1 MVHSQ
6 LPGRPSFRDSAIH
19 SVAIVPLTIPSGSP
33 NNASDSADA
42 AAGGHGP
49 TTTQTHSDKS
59 YSNLL
64 NSLQEFALQG
74 RLGHQ
79 RIDSE
84 SHGLNPNKNSL
95 AASWSDESSQI
106 TVILPHS
113 QLTRPGDW
121 RYNTTPLKSHD
132 WQSGC
137 QRICIFDGRPEYSRM
152 AYDRLRNSDT
162 NTNTTVD
169 QADPWSDLEP
179 HRTTAAV
186 IGVLNMKDCR
196 DTNDLWA
203 AEKSLLEWANRYD
216 ATLTTADNTNNRGNN
231 NTTNNNS
238 SDVNGNNNIII
249 RLFAFDSFEESIQQ
263 RVNISETRL
272 CSSQIVAFPPLEMA
286 HSQMMALHWN
296 VVVNDLAVSL
306 FRSVEGKIRRNDAL
320 SKSIASG
327 NTTTS
332 IGGVG
337 IQAAKGGVAALL
349 AAPSSSDQ
357 DVNSNNDDASIATN
371 TTDANT
377 SSGGSSHDGQQR
389 MMGLGG
395 RFKNAFDNTRKAIA
409 NRQDSASASHRSDSA
424 SSAGEFGGV
433 GSGGGGGG
441 GKLTGGSETWN
452 TGVDKK
458 KLVTPLDLDATV
470 EMTTVSARDME
481 ALKRRDIGR
490 REKRSADLSLLAGSP
505 IDAYERYTRA
515 AELTRHSHDPLWY
528 ASALEGCACA
538 FIAMAEAG
546 GHGVDEYLENNFQ
559 LPEEIMAL
567 AIAQGVAAGADLGDS
582 KGKTMTVDRSKTTL
596 PQAVTALVEEALSVL
611 CRHEKLAPLH
621 AGLLLKLAEYI
632 QELEEG
638 HLRCRWGEGEFCY
651 GGDLNSSSGD
661 YAPPRWEKTSVSRLT
676 LQGAEVRE
684 MLALDSIER
693 GRKFTELLH
702 RAVSIGGLDDRSRAD
717 VAAACARAC
726 LKGTKTTQWGNSSGS
741 GSPSPRL
748 RFPRKAAYFTLIAA
762 EAMSRCKSD
771 DAGQR
776 ASNLY
781 VAASHLYSRK
791 GNEEDSLTKY
801 GWATLRASALQ
812 GLSCQP
818 ADKPVAEEATELLV
832 ALLNEIS
839 PDQVDDS
846 FLMAQLSD
854 GSFQEEP
861 ISVAPVLNRKG
872 STDET
877 NSGRPQHVSN
887 PLASMAKTPFFSQAP
902 PSALSLSQSK
912 WLEDDPVPHIQLPHF
927 NNVGKRATSEVVAA
941 NKIFEDRALALTSSL
956 SSLSCVTNKIGFD
969 KCARIQKLCVVNMSD
984 LRQQMGATSS
994 LDDETIGVYEES
1006 NSLPPPLVVTSAKI
1020 IKSESHLLLERTK
1033 AVGYSSKFATHSM
1046 STFFNP
1052 YAKNQ
1057 AAKDAKNKVQT
1068 TLLAEGEERTIMI
1081 EFKNRL
1087 AVPLE
1092 VPSCRLEFEGKE
1104 TSRIEAPPLSFTV
1117 PAKTKSFAVHFPFI
1131 VSVSKTEH
1139 KEEVKE
1145 ENNSDAETV
1154 PEPDTF
1160 DVVGLCVTCLNRTFP
1175 IRFKKSEAEEGGK
1188 DESTTSCQIPPPA
1201 SVYQRSIHNAPKQ
1214 DEQQLVVR
1222 LESVPAQP
1230 NLLVSFAA
1238 SQSPMEEDANVPV
1251 HLSDGEIF
1259 TIPPFRLENDLGKS
1273 GMGEIER
1280 LQVLAVG
1287 LPGIP
1292 DETLFDTDALAAAL
1306 EEEEDVLTESDSEAE
1321 EDFEE
1326 MMDCDG
1332 LPPLKMKVIA
1342 EGLDLKSIN
1351 DKTRNKGEGSIVK
1364 FQMAATHDMGDQLA
1378 NGGNVRIR
1386 FRYRG
1391 PSPNPATEIWRKR
1404 EISLRIIRVKG
1415 PRISSLTFRSDLSWG
1430 SSYSELCNSLAMQHR
1445 RLDATPKWE
1454 SSNHKHRQQS
1464 RSHSFGSTI
1473 DALSTDVTSDAA
1485 EDSILNRVGM
1495 DNGVH
1500 VSADEVVL
1508 LMAVANE
1515 TNSTIILSNK
1525 KGLVGGFEGSPM
1537 PTVKVTSGVSVKI
1550 PVVIPRIDR
1559 IDENGEVTD
1568 IAAELVSRTAL
1579 QWESEVVEEG
1589 DNSEKIKRTGR
1600 VRIPSR
1606 CLREIIDEHQSFA
1619 SRICKPPVSLQVSI
1633 GEGAK
1638 SEVSMKIGEPVQ
1650 VNTKVSIQD
1659 WVPLDVVAKSKVTLE
1674 FCCAEKQPGNNSS
1687 TSGRMPYVWCGQLR
1701 RTVDL
1706 SNDDDD
1712 KRHSARIAFFQCGVY
1727 VVSACAK
1734 ISSHDTPG
1742 VEEFWWAPHANII
1755 KVNEEVQ

>member
-1 MVHSQ
+1 
-6 LPGRPSFRDSAIH
+6 
-19 SVAIVPLTIPSGSP
+19 VAIVPLTIPSGNGNPKKAS
-33 NNASDSADA
+33 SDSADA
-42 AAGGHGP
+42 AAGGSSAAAS
-49 TTTQTHSDKS
+49 TTQSHSDKS

-64 NSLQEFALQG
+64 DSLREFSLQG
-74 RLGHQ
+74 RLSHQ
-79 RIDSE
+79 RMDSE
-84 SHGLNPNKNSL
+84 SHFLDETSSS
-95 AASWSDESSQI
+95 AAYSDESSQI
-106 TVILPHS
+106 TLILPHS

-137 QRICIFDGRPEYSRM
+137 QRIRIFDGRPECSRM
-152 AYDRLRNSDT
+152 AYDRLRQSEDNNDNDT
-162 NTNTTVD
+162 T
-169 QADPWSDLEP
+169 DPWIDLEP
-179 HRTTAAV
+179 HRTTAAI

-203 AEKSLLEWANRYD
+203 AEESLLEWANRYD
-216 ATLTTADNTNNRGNN
+216 ATFHNTNSDNN
-231 NTTNNNS
+231 NTTRNNNTI
-238 SDVNGNNNIII
+238 SDYNGNNNNNTNMII
-249 RLFAFDSFEESIQQ
+249 RLFVFNSFEESIQQ
-263 RVNISETRL
+263 KVNLSETRL
-272 CSSQIVAFPPLEMA
+272 CHSSQIVAFPPLEMA

-306 FRSVEGKIRRNDAL
+306 FRSVEGKIRRNDL
-320 SKSIASG
+320 LGKSIASG
-327 NTTTS
+327 STAIGGGGNISGGNS
-332 IGGVG
+332 IGVG

-349 AAPSSSDQ
+349 SPSSSSSGVDNNGG
-357 DVNSNNDDASIATN
+357 DNDDASTATSV
-371 TTDANT
+371 TDTNT
-377 SSGGSSHDGQQR
+377 SSAGGSSHDNVGQQR

-409 NRQDSASASHRSDSA
+409 NRQDSSNMYRSDSTG
-424 SSAGEFGGV
+424 STAGEFGGAG
-433 GSGGGGGG
+433 GSAG
-441 GKLTGGSETWN
+441 GKLTGGGENWKN
-452 TGVDKK
+452 TVTAVEKK

-470 EMTTVSARDME
+470 KMTTVSARDME

-515 AELTRHSHDPLWY
+515 A
-528 ASALEGCACA
+528 CA

-567 AIAQGVAAGADLGDS
+567 AIAQGVAAGTDLGDS

-661 YAPPRWEKTSVSRLT
+661 YAPPRWEKTN
-676 LQGAEVRE
+676 
-684 MLALDSIER
+684 
-693 GRKFTELLH
+693 
-702 RAVSIGGLDDRSRAD
+702 DRSRAD

-726 LKGTKTTQWGNSSGS
+726 LKGTKTTQWGGS
-741 GSPSPRL
+741 MGAGSPSSRL
-748 RFPRKAAYFTLIAA
+748 RFPRKAAHFTLIAA
-762 EAMSRCKSD
+762 EAMSRCKSV

-791 GNEEDSLTKY
+791 GNEFEHDDDNLTKY

-818 ADKPVAEEATELLV
+818 SDEPVAEEATELLV

-839 PDQVDDS
+839 PDQVDDAL
-846 FLMAQLSD
+846 LMAQLSD
-854 GSFQEEP
+854 GSFQEDNFT
-861 ISVAPVLNRKG
+861 VVPVLDRKR

-877 NSGRPQHVSN
+877 TSVRPQHVSN

-912 WLEDDPVPHIQLPHF
+912 WLEDEPVPHMQLPRF
-927 NNVGKRATSEVVAA
+927 NIVGDKASSELVATDKMFV
-941 NKIFEDRALALTSSL
+941 DRASALTSSL
-956 SSLSCVTNKIGFD
+956 SSLSCVTSKIGFD

-984 LRQQMGATSS
+984 LRHRMGASSS
-994 LDDETIGVYEES
+994 LENETIGVYEES
-1006 NSLPPPLVVTSAKI
+1006 SAGDSLPPPLVVTSAKI

-1139 KEEVKE
+1139 NKVIKETE
-1145 ENNSDAETV
+1145 SDNTEAETV

-1175 IRFKKSEAEEGGK
+1175 IRFKKSETEEVANNN
-1188 DESTTSCQIPPPA
+1188 STTSCQIPPP
-1201 SVYQRSIHNAPKQ
+1201 SSLYQRSIHNAPKQ
-1214 DEQQLVVR
+1214 DEQQMVVR

-1351 DKTRNKGEGSIVK
+1351 DKSRNKGEGSIVK

-1430 SSYSELCNSLAMQHR
+1430 SSYSELCDSLAMQRR

-1454 SSNHKHRQQS
+1454 SSNNKHRMLS
-1464 RSHSFGSTI
+1464 RSHSISTLE
-1473 DALSTDVTSDAA
+1473 ALSIDTSLEDATDN
-1485 EDSILNRVGM
+1485 SILNRVGM

-1579 QWESEVVEEG
+1579 QWESEVAEG
-1589 DNSEKIKRTGR
+1589 DENTEKIKRTGR

-1619 SRICKPPVSLQVSI
+1619 SRICKPPVSLQVSV
-1633 GEGAK
+1633 GEDAK
-1638 SEVSMKIGEPVQ
+1638 SEVSLKIGEPVQ
-1650 VNTKVSIQD
+1650 VNTTVSIQD
-1659 WVPLDVVAKSKVTLE
+1659 WVPPDVVAKSKVTLE

-1706 SNDDDD
+1706 LNDDDD
-1712 KRHSARIAFFQCGVY
+1712 KSHCARIAFFQCGVY

-1734 ISSHDTPG
+1734 VSSHDTPG
-1742 VEEFWWAPHANII
+1742 VEEFWWAPHAKII
-1755 KVNEEVQ
+1755 KVDEERQ

>member
-1 MVHSQ
+1 M
-6 LPGRPSFRDSAIH
+6 
-19 SVAIVPLTIPSGSP
+19 
-33 NNASDSADA
+33 AS
-42 AAGGHGP
+42 
-49 TTTQTHSDKS
+49 
-59 YSNLL
+59 
-64 NSLQEFALQG
+64 
-74 RLGHQ
+74 
-79 RIDSE
+79 
-84 SHGLNPNKNSL
+84 
-95 AASWSDESSQI
+95 
-106 TVILPHS
+106 
-113 QLTRPGDW
+113 
-121 RYNTTPLKSHD
+121 
-132 WQSGC
+132 
-137 QRICIFDGRPEYSRM
+137 
-152 AYDRLRNSDT
+152 
-162 NTNTTVD
+162 
-169 QADPWSDLEP
+169 
-179 HRTTAAV
+179 
-186 IGVLNMKDCR
+186 
-196 DTNDLWA
+196 
-203 AEKSLLEWANRYD
+203 
-216 ATLTTADNTNNRGNN
+216 
-231 NTTNNNS
+231 
-238 SDVNGNNNIII
+238 
-249 RLFAFDSFEESIQQ
+249 
-263 RVNISETRL
+263 
-272 CSSQIVAFPPLEMA
+272 
-286 HSQMMALHWN
+286 
-296 VVVNDLAVSL
+296 
-306 FRSVEGKIRRNDAL
+306 
-320 SKSIASG
+320 
-327 NTTTS
+327 
-332 IGGVG
+332 
-337 IQAAKGGVAALL
+337 
-349 AAPSSSDQ
+349 
-357 DVNSNNDDASIATN
+357 
-371 TTDANT
+371 
-377 SSGGSSHDGQQR
+377 
-389 MMGLGG
+389 
-395 RFKNAFDNTRKAIA
+395 
-409 NRQDSASASHRSDSA
+409 
-424 SSAGEFGGV
+424 
-433 GSGGGGGG
+433 
-441 GKLTGGSETWN
+441 
-452 TGVDKK
+452 
-458 KLVTPLDLDATV
+458 PLDLDATV
-470 EMTTVSARDME
+470 EMNTVSARDME

-621 AGLLLKLAEYI
+621 AGLLFKLAEYV
-632 QELEEG
+632 QELEIT
-638 HLRCRWGEGEFCY
+638 HLRCRWGEGEFCH

-661 YAPPRWEKTSVSRLT
+661 YAQPRWEKTSVSRLT
-676 LQGAEVRE
+676 LQGTEVRD

-702 RAVSIGGLDDRSRAD
+702 RAVSVGGLDDRSRAD

-726 LKGTKTTQWGNSSGS
+726 LNGTKTTQWGSSSGD
-741 GSPSPRL
+741 GSPSSRL

-762 EAMSRCKSD
+762 EAMARCKSI

-781 VAASHLYSRK
+781 VAATHLYSRK
-791 GNEEDSLTKY
+791 GNQFEHDDDSLTKY
-801 GWATLRASALQ
+801 GWATLRTSALQ

-818 ADKPVAEEATELLV
+818 SDKPVAEEATELLV

-839 PDQVDDS
+839 PDQVNDS
-846 FLMAQLSD
+846 LLMAQMSD
-854 GSFQEEP
+854 GSFQEDNFT
-861 ISVAPVLNRKG
+861 VAPILDRKR

-877 NSGRPQHVSN
+877 NAGRPQQHVSN

-912 WLEDDPVPHIQLPHF
+912 WLENEPVPHIKLPYF
-927 NNVGKRATSEVVAA
+927 NNVGDKAASELVATDKMFV
-941 NKIFEDRALALTSSL
+941 DRASALSSSL
-956 SSLSCVTNKIGFD
+956 SSLSCVTSKIGFD

-984 LRQQMGATSS
+984 LRQQMCASSS
-994 LDDETIGVYEES
+994 LNTETIGVYEES
-1006 NSLPPPLVVTSAKI
+1006 SAGDSLPPPLVVTSAKI

-1104 TSRIEAPPLSFTV
+1104 TETSRIEAPPLSFTV

-1131 VSVSKTEH
+1131 VSVSKAEHIEEIKEADETE
-1139 KEEVKE
+1139 
-1145 ENNSDAETV
+1145 AEIV

-1160 DVVGLCVTCLNRTFP
+1160 DVIGLCVTCLNRTFP
-1175 IRFKKSEAEEGGK
+1175 IRFKKSEAEKVDK
-1188 DESTTSCQIPPPA
+1188 DAPTTSGQIPPPA

-1214 DEQQLVVR
+1214 DEQQMVVR

-1351 DKTRNKGEGSIVK
+1351 DKSRNKGEGSIVK
-1364 FQMAATHDMGDQLA
+1364 FQMAATHDMADQLA

-1430 SSYSELCNSLAMQHR
+1430 SSYSELCNSLAKQRR

-1454 SSNHKHRQQS
+1454 SSNNKHRLLS
-1464 RSHSFGSTI
+1464 HSHSFGSTLETLSI
-1473 DALSTDVTSDAA
+1473 DVSSDAA
-1485 EDSILNRVGM
+1485 DNSILNRVGM

-1500 VSADEVVL
+1500 VSADDVVL

-1579 QWESEVVEEG
+1579 QWESEVAEG
-1589 DNSEKIKRTGR
+1589 DDNAEKIKRTGR

-1633 GEGAK
+1633 GEDTK
-1638 SEVSMKIGEPVQ
+1638 SEVSLKIGEPVQ
-1650 VNTKVSIQD
+1650 VNTNVSIQD
-1659 WVPLDVVAKSKVTLE
+1659 WVPPDVVAKSKVTLE

-1687 TSGRMPYVWCGQLR
+1687 TSGRVPYVWCGQLR
-1701 RTVDL
+1701 RTIDL

-1712 KRHSARIAFFQCGVY
+1712 KSHCARIAFFQCGVY

-1734 ISSHDTPG
+1734 VSSLDTPAPG
-1742 VEEFWWAPHANII
+1742 VEEFWWAPHAKII
-1755 KVNEEVQ
+1755 KVDEERQ

>member
-1 MVHSQ
+1 
-6 LPGRPSFRDSAIH
+6 
-19 SVAIVPLTIPSGSP
+19 
-33 NNASDSADA
+33 
-42 AAGGHGP
+42 
-49 TTTQTHSDKS
+49 
-59 YSNLL
+59 
-64 NSLQEFALQG
+64 
-74 RLGHQ
+74 
-79 RIDSE
+79 
-84 SHGLNPNKNSL
+84 
-95 AASWSDESSQI
+95 
-106 TVILPHS
+106 
-113 QLTRPGDW
+113 
-121 RYNTTPLKSHD
+121 
-132 WQSGC
+132 
-137 QRICIFDGRPEYSRM
+137 M
-152 AYDRLRNSDT
+152 AYDRLLRNNNNSSDT
-162 NTNTTVD
+162 NDED
-169 QADPWSDLEP
+169 QQEADPWSDLEP
-179 HRTTAAV
+179 HRTTAAI
-186 IGVLNMKDCR
+186 IGVLNMRDCR

-203 AEKSLLEWANRYD
+203 AEKSLMEWANRYD
-216 ATLTTADNTNNRGNN
+216 ATFMCADTTNNRGNTT
-231 NTTNNNS
+231 TTNSS
-238 SDVNGNNNIII
+238 SDVNANNSNIII
-249 RLFAFDSFEESIQQ
+249 RLFVFDSFEESIQQ

-272 CSSQIVAFPPLEMA
+272 SSNQIVAFPPLEMA

-306 FRSVEGKIRRNDAL
+306 FRSMEGKIRRNDAL

-327 NTTTS
+327 NNIASTATS
-332 IGGVG
+332 AG

-349 AAPSSSDQ
+349 NNAAAPSSSSDQ
-357 DVNSNNDDASIATN
+357 DGDDASISTN

-377 SSGGSSHDGQQR
+377 STGGSSHDGQQQQQR

-409 NRQDSASASHRSDSA
+409 NRQDSAGASYRSDSA
-424 SSAGEFGGV
+424 SSGGEFGGA
-433 GSGGGGGG
+433 GGGAG
-441 GKLTGGSETWN
+441 GKLTGGIETWN

-481 ALKRRDIGR
+481 ALKRRDRGR

-726 LKGTKTTQWGNSSGS
+726 LKGTKTTQWGSYGGS
-741 GSPSPRL
+741 ESPSTRL

-762 EAMSRCKSD
+762 EAMSRCKSV

-791 GNEEDSLTKY
+791 GNEEESLTKY

-854 GSFQEEP
+854 GSFQEVP
-861 ISVAPVLNRKG
+861 ISVVPVLDRKR
-872 STDET
+872 SIEET
-877 NSGRPQHVSN
+877 NTSRPQHVSN

-927 NNVGKRATSEVVAA
+927 NNVATSELAGA
-941 NKIFEDRALALTSSL
+941 DKKCGDRASALNSSL
-956 SSLSCVTNKIGFD
+956 SSLSCVTNKIGFE

-994 LDDETIGVYEES
+994 LDDETIGVYEEN

-1092 VPSCRLEFEGKE
+1092 VPSCRLEFEGKD

-1139 KEEVKE
+1139 KEEEVKE
-1145 ENNSDAETV
+1145 EDESEAETI

-1175 IRFKKSEAEEGGK
+1175 IRFKKSEAEEDAK

-1326 MMDCDG
+1326 MMECDG

-1351 DKTRNKGEGSIVK
+1351 DKNRNKGEGSIVK

-1430 SSYSELCNSLAMQHR
+1430 SSYSELCNSLARQR
-1445 RLDATPKWE
+1445 SRLDAIPKWE
-1454 SSNHKHRQQS
+1454 SSNTKHRLQS
-1464 RSHSFGSTI
+1464 RSHSFGSSSMG
-1473 DALSTDVTSDAA
+1473 ALSTDMTSDAA

-1579 QWESEVVEEG
+1579 QWESQVVEEG
-1589 DNSEKIKRTGR
+1589 DDNSEKIKRTGR

-1619 SRICKPPVSLQVSI
+1619 SRICKPPVSLRVSI
-1633 GEGAK
+1633 GEDAK
-1638 SEVSMKIGEPVQ
+1638 SEISIKIGEPVQ
-1650 VNTKVSIQD
+1650 VNTNLIVLD
-1659 WVPLDVVAKSKVTLE
+1659 WVPKDVVAKSKVTLE

-1701 RTVDL
+1701 RTIDL

-1712 KRHSARIAFFQCGVY
+1712 KSHSARIAFFQSGVY

-1734 ISSHDTPG
+1734 ISSYDTPG
-1742 VEEFWWAPHANII
+1742 VEEFWWAPHATII

>member
-1 MVHSQ
+1 M
-6 LPGRPSFRDSAIH
+6 
-19 SVAIVPLTIPSGSP
+19 
-33 NNASDSADA
+33 
-42 AAGGHGP
+42 
-49 TTTQTHSDKS
+49 
-59 YSNLL
+59 
-64 NSLQEFALQG
+64 
-74 RLGHQ
+74 
-79 RIDSE
+79 
-84 SHGLNPNKNSL
+84 
-95 AASWSDESSQI
+95 
-106 TVILPHS
+106 
-113 QLTRPGDW
+113 
-121 RYNTTPLKSHD
+121 
-132 WQSGC
+132 
-137 QRICIFDGRPEYSRM
+137 
-152 AYDRLRNSDT
+152 
-162 NTNTTVD
+162 
-169 QADPWSDLEP
+169 
-179 HRTTAAV
+179 
-186 IGVLNMKDCR
+186 
-196 DTNDLWA
+196 
-203 AEKSLLEWANRYD
+203 
-216 ATLTTADNTNNRGNN
+216 
-231 NTTNNNS
+231 
-238 SDVNGNNNIII
+238 
-249 RLFAFDSFEESIQQ
+249 
-263 RVNISETRL
+263 
-272 CSSQIVAFPPLEMA
+272 
-286 HSQMMALHWN
+286 
-296 VVVNDLAVSL
+296 
-306 FRSVEGKIRRNDAL
+306 
-320 SKSIASG
+320 
-327 NTTTS
+327 
-332 IGGVG
+332 G
-337 IQAAKGGVAALL
+337 I
-349 AAPSSSDQ
+349 
-357 DVNSNNDDASIATN
+357 
-371 TTDANT
+371 
-377 SSGGSSHDGQQR
+377 
-389 MMGLGG
+389 GG

-409 NRQDSASASHRSDSA
+409 NRQDLSNLSRSDSA
-424 SSAGEFGGV
+424 SSAGMHSRQGSEGGAVV

-441 GKLTGGSETWN
+441 GKLTGGDRRN
-452 TGVDKK
+452 NDAAGDKR
-458 KLVTPLDLDATV
+458 KLVTPLDLDAIV
-470 EMTTVSARDME
+470 EMTTVSGRDME

-515 AELTRHSHDPLWY
+515 AELTRHSQDPLWY

-567 AIAQGVAAGADLGDS
+567 AIAQGVAAGADLGDG

-596 PQAVTALVEEALSVL
+596 PQAVSALVEEALSVL

-621 AGLLLKLAEYI
+621 AGLLLKLAEYV
-632 QELEEG
+632 QESEEG

-651 GGDLNSSSGD
+651 GGELYSSSGD
-661 YAPPRWEKTSVSRLT
+661 YAPPRWEKTSVSKLT

-684 MLALDSIER
+684 MLALDSVER

-702 RAVSIGGLDDRSRAD
+702 KAVSVGGLDDRSRAD

-726 LKGTKTTQWGNSSGS
+726 LKGTKTTQWGGFVAV
-741 GSPSPRL
+741 SPSSRL

-762 EAMSRCKSD
+762 EAISRCKTD

-776 ASNLY
+776 ASHLY
-781 VAASHLYSRK
+781 MAASHLYSRK
-791 GNEEDSLTKY
+791 GNEFEHDDGGSIKY

-818 ADKPVAEEATELLV
+818 SDKPVAEEATETLI
-832 ALLNEIS
+832 ALLSEIS
-839 PDQVDDS
+839 PDQVDDAL
-846 FLMAQLSD
+846 LMAQLSGD
-854 GSFQEEP
+854 GSFEEDISTPVP
-861 ISVAPVLNRKG
+861 IADRKA
-872 STDET
+872 STDGANQNT
-877 NSGRPQHVSN
+877 ALGRAQQVSK
-887 PLASMAKTPFFSQAP
+887 PLTSMAKTNPFFSQAP

-912 WLEDDPVPHIQLPHF
+912 WLEDEPVPYVKLPCF
-927 NNVGKRATSEVVAA
+927 KSVGDKTADKVFVE
-941 NKIFEDRALALTSSL
+941 RALALNSSL
-956 SSLSCVTNKIGFD
+956 SSLSCVTSNIGFD
-969 KCARIQKLCVVNMSD
+969 KCARIQKICVANMSD
-984 LRQQMGATSS
+984 LRQQMGASSS
-994 LDDETIGVYEES
+994 LDNETIGVYEGKNIGAFLS
-1006 NSLPPPLVVTSAKI
+1006 RPLVVTSAKI

-1052 YAKNQ
+1052 YAKNK

-1068 TLLAEGEERTIMI
+1068 TLIAEGEERTIMI

-1087 AVPLE
+1087 AIPLN
-1092 VPSCRLEFEGKE
+1092 VPSCRLVFEGNE

-1131 VSVSKTEH
+1131 VSVSKIEHTMEMKQADGIEAEAITE
-1139 KEEVKE
+1139 
-1145 ENNSDAETV
+1145 
-1154 PEPDTF
+1154 PFIF
-1160 DVVGLCVTCLNRTFP
+1160 DVVGLCVTCLNRTFS
-1175 IRFKKSEAEEGGK
+1175 IRFKKSEAEQGAK
-1188 DESTTSCQIPPPA
+1188 DVSNSCQIPPAA
-1201 SVYQRSIHNAPKQ
+1201 SVYQRSLHNAPKQ
-1214 DEQQLVVR
+1214 DVQQLVVR

-1259 TIPPFRLENDLGKS
+1259 TIPPFRLENDFGKS

-1292 DETLFDTDALAAAL
+1292 DETLFDTDVLAAAL
-1306 EEEEDVLTESDSEAE
+1306 EEEEDVLTESDSEVE

-1326 MMDCDG
+1326 MMECDG
-1332 LPPLKMKVIA
+1332 LPPLKMKIIT

-1351 DKTRNKGEGSIVK
+1351 DKSRNKGEGSIVK
-1364 FQMAATHDMGDQLA
+1364 FQIAATHDMGDQLA

-1415 PRISSLTFRSDLSWG
+1415 PRISSLTFRSDLCWG
-1430 SSYSELCNSLAMQHR
+1430 SSYSELCNSLAMQR
-1445 RLDATPKWE
+1445 RHLDAIPKWE
-1454 SSNHKHRQQS
+1454 SSNNRHRMLS
-1464 RSHSFGSTI
+1464 SFPSFSSTPE
-1473 DALSTDVTSDAA
+1473 ALSTDESLAA
-1485 EDSILNRVGM
+1485 DETSILNRVGM

-1508 LMAVANE
+1508 LIAVANE

-1579 QWESEVVEEG
+1579 QWESEVAEG
-1589 DNSEKIKRTGR
+1589 DDNTEKIKRTGR

-1633 GEGAK
+1633 GEYPR
-1638 SEVSMKIGEPVQ
+1638 SEVSLKIGESVQ
-1650 VNTKVSIQD
+1650 VNSNMSIQD
-1659 WVPLDVVAKSKVTLE
+1659 WVPSDVVAKSKVTLE

-1687 TSGRMPYVWCGQLR
+1687 TSGRMPYVWCGQIR
-1701 RTVDL
+1701 RNIEL
-1706 SNDDDD
+1706 SNDGDD
-1712 KRHSARIAFFQCGVY
+1712 RSHRARIAFFQCGVY

-1734 ISSHDTPG
+1734 VSSHDTPG
-1742 VEEFWWAPHANII
+1742 VSEVWWAPHAKII
-1755 KVNEEVQ
+1755 RVEEDRQ